1 MWGSHRNDRKAATSL
16 NPWDENGPS
25 HSVTQRDRINRM
37 CIYTD
42 RKINFK
48 KLAHMIVEGC

>member
-1 MWGSHRNDRKAATSL
+1 MIEKEAPL
-16 NPWDENGPS
+16 NHEMRMVL
-25 HSVTQRDRINRM
+25 VTVLLRETEINRM
-37 CIYTD
+37 CTYTD

>member
-1 MWGSHRNDRKAATSL
+1 MVL
-16 NPWDENGPS
+16 
-25 HSVTQRDRINRM
+25 VTVLLRETESIDVE
-37 CIYTD
+37 IYYD